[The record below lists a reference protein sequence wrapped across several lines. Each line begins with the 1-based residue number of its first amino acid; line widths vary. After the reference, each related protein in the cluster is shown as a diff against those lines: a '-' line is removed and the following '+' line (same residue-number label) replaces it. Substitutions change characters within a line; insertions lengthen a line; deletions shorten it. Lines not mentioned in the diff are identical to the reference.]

1 MAYRTGIEL
10 LPDVCRVVGVQT
22 GGGWF
27 GRGRRRNGASRVA
40 SFHEIPYSPDYPGPC
55 AAELRRV
62 LGNRRRDLRVAIW
75 GLRTNHQVLYLPPAD
90 RAELE
95 QMARREARAAAAA
108 GAPSGAG
115 ADGVMV
121 GDHRDGARL
130 EVGYVSVPT
139 AEVEGR
145 IAPFVGAGL
154 SFESVVSPAVAHAY
168 LVRQRWGQFG
178 DAVTAVLSVN
188 ARATAMTV
196 VRSGVVLFTRE
207 MPWGHETERADRGFV
222 FDAASFAGQLA
233 AELRRSLVFLK
244 QQARVDVGHILV
256 CGDLPDLRAL
266 TGPLMHELSVEVET
280 LDSLEGFDITH
291 LPEPADQFRARIGA
305 LRTAWALAADAAP
318 SINLQPR
325 EAGTVRFTTSFDTR
339 ARKRL
344 VVAAVTGLAVAGA
357 AWAGSEYFASASR
370 SSLESLRRQFSS
382 LGPEVQ
388 RQDANR
394 RAVALVNARRAALE
408 AFATQGP
415 RLARVLEALAKDTPG
430 EVVILSMTATPGI
443 GSWRV
448 KVNGQAM
455 ADTPALSQALFNQ
468 FLRGATASALIGQP
482 VRPPSISVQTSEPLA
497 ETEAGAIAVA
507 GLGAGARPGDEEI
520 APLERPRNV
529 VVTESWSALS
539 PEERRA
545 AELLGRQPIRV
556 MAEPHWHL
564 HPGGVPRA
572 VSEGIAN
579 YNAEQA
585 SATRAAAR
593 ALGLSLEPEP
603 VPRRAGSVL
612 EFTIEFEVRK

>member
-27 GRGRRRNGASRVA
+27 GRGRGRNGASRVA

-55 AAELRRV
+55 AAELRRA
-62 LGNRRRDLRVAIW
+62 LGSRRRDLHVAIW

-90 RAELE
+90 RTELE
-95 QMARREARAAAAA
+95 QMARREGRAAAAA
-108 GAPSGAG
+108 GAPPGAA

-121 GDHRDGARL
+121 GDYRDGARL
-130 EVGYVSVPT
+130 EVGYVSVPP
-139 AEVEGR
+139 AELEAR
-145 IAPFVGAGL
+145 MAPFVAAGL
-154 SFESVVSPAVAHAY
+154 SFERVVSPAVAHAS

-222 FDAASFAGQLA
+222 FDAAAFAGQLA

-325 EAGTVRFTTSFDTR
+325 EAGTVRFTTTFDTQ
-339 ARKRL
+339 ARRRL
-344 VVAAVTGLAVAGA
+344 TVAVVVGLAVAGA
-357 AWAGSEYFASASR
+357 AWAGSEYFASTTRAS
-370 SSLESLRRQFSS
+370 LDSLRRQFSS

-394 RAVALVNARRAALE
+394 RAVAVVNARRAALE

-415 RLARVLEALAKDTPG
+415 RLAKVLEALAKDTPG
-430 EVVILSMTATPGI
+430 EVVITSMAATPGV
-443 GSWRV
+443 GSWKL
-448 KVNGQAM
+448 KVSGQAM

-482 VRPPSISVQTSEPLA
+482 VRPPSISVETTEPV
-497 ETEAGAIAVA
+497 TEPGGAVAVA
-507 GLGAGARPGDEEI
+507 GIGAGAAARDDEI

-572 VSEGIAN
+572 VVEGIAN
-579 YNAEQA
+579 YNAEQS